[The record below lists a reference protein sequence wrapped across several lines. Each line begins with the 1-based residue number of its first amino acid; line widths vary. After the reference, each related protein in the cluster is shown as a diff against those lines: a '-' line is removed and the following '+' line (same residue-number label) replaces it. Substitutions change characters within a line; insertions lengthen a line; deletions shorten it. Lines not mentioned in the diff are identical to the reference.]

1 FDLLAQTVQE
11 CETAGDRQHLVGL
24 GKQALEVCLSVA
36 ERLTQE
42 RDNVS
47 SSTQTAQTSC
57 YPKRARRCA
66 MDSLRLW
73 ARDGEAVRQAIELG
87 EIAHIETAS
96 EELTD
101 EFLLFAIESGL
112 LQTWAEAFPDP
123 RQEPEIGMGV
133 ILPAHMAARFAGL
146 YSMRKAGYV
155 LRSARVLGALGYSTE
170 VIEPAQGLSLRGT
183 SDDKL
188 FSGDVVRTLL
198 VQMEQQADLSQA
210 ACPLLPPQEP
220 SVAVKVRERASRRAV
235 KQAVDAA
242 DAEARAQWVAARLV
256 DWYNQHVGVS
266 MVQYARLGRG
276 RRIHILDTTHV
287 EVALETGTYEC
298 SGVVKNDDGTSSRG
312 YKLATLRTL
321 LDSAGLLTH
330 VALSAI
336 QVHDMALCRPVL
348 EEALVLRS
356 GDLLLED
363 RGFLDGATL
372 SELKR
377 TRQVDVIIPL
387 KANMLATQEAI
398 ALAELADQWDAH
410 PSRAE
415 QRIAWVRGVEHMWPE
430 CHVPL
435 NACVIR
441 FWHKKKKRLDHLV
454 LVTTDLELSATWMV
468 RHYEERPEIEQ
479 DYEQMKSGGWQLH
492 KLSSTRYSEIVF
504 YVLTVVLSYSLYHLF
519 ANTQAGRR
527 FADQTR
533 QALAF
538 EQLRTQRRPIIV
550 YAGRHFEIFETL
562 SFVQM
567 VLQLAPPVQE
577 KLRVWLA
584 EHLKQVQKRE

>member
-1 FDLLAQTVQE
+1 
-11 CETAGDRQHLVGL
+11 
-24 GKQALEVCLSVA
+24 
-36 ERLTQE
+36 
-42 RDNVS
+42 
-47 SSTQTAQTSC
+47 
-57 YPKRARRCA
+57 

-123 RQEPEIGMGV
+123 RREPEIGMEV
-133 ILPAHMAARFAGL
+133 ILPAHLAARFAGL

-155 LRSARVLGALGYSTE
+155 LRSARVLGALGYSAE
-170 VIEPAQGLSLRGT
+170 VIAPAQGLSLRGT

-188 FSGDVVRTLL
+188 FSGDVVRKLL

-210 ACPLLPPQEP
+210 ACLRLPQEP
-220 SVAVKVRERASRRAV
+220 SGTVKVRERASRRAV
-235 KQAVDAA
+235 KQAVDEA
-242 DAEARAQWVAARLV
+242 DAEARAQQVAAQLL
-256 DWYNQHVGVS
+256 DWYNQFVGVS
-266 MVQYARLGRG
+266 MGQYASLGRG
-276 RRIHILDTTHV
+276 RRLHILDTTHI

-298 SGVVKNDDGTSSRG
+298 SGVVKNEDGTYARG

-336 QVHDMALCRPVL
+336 QVHDIALCRPLL
-348 EEALVLRS
+348 EQACVLRP

-398 ALAELADQWDAH
+398 ALAALADKWDAH

-415 QRIAWVRGVEHMWPE
+415 QTIAWVRGVEHMWPE

-441 FWHKKKKRLDHLV
+441 FWNKKKKRIDHIV
-454 LVTTDLELSATWMV
+454 LVTTDLELSASWMV

-479 DYEQMKSGGWQLH
+479 DYEQMKSGGWQLQ

-527 FADQTR
+527 FADKTR
-533 QALAF
+533 QAIAF
-538 EQLRTQRRPIIV
+538 EQLRTQRTHIIV
-550 YAGRHFEIFETL
+550 YAGGHFEIFETL

-567 VLQLAPPVQE
+567 VLQLAPPMQE